1 MERNLWLQRVVGVS
15 VLFAT
20 TSAQALDFDFRSSLS
35 TEYTDNARRTAEDQ
49 ISERQDSLALNL
61 SLSEQRTYS
70 TVELDYGWS
79 YQTFSEDSQIERSLL
94 EGDANIL
101 LGREQGAFQFL
112 INHNRRRSL
121 IDPTEINLTSNM
133 DERDQLTL
141 QPRLNIPLSRVDLV
155 SLSAQKTDVTYVEDS
170 LRNSE
175 RQGGDIRLTHRLSS
189 LDSLSISYSTLDI
202 EYTEFDNYT
211 YVYNYAAFQYQ
222 AQLRALSY
230 DFAIG
235 YNTVEQNGDEFGGIR
250 YSLNLA
256 YEWSLFTAGLEA
268 SREITDNSAGSGNS
282 VSIGGDALAEGG
294 FTGPDQYLREASAF
308 FFNYSGLCGRCDLD
322 FRISYE
328 KEDYRLLTL
337 NNSTELVAQVSLS
350 YDFSQRT
357 SASLSFNGID
367 QEFEL
372 NPSGSRDSK
381 LVSARLSRRINDK
394 FDVFLTLDQQKE
406 KTANRGTSI
415 ENRAGLGLG
424 LRY

>member
-1 MERNLWLQRVVGVS
+1 M
-15 VLFAT
+15 
-20 TSAQALDFDFRSSLS
+20 
-35 TEYTDNARRTAEDQ
+35 
-49 ISERQDSLALNL
+49 
-61 SLSEQRTYS
+61 
-70 TVELDYGWS
+70 
-79 YQTFSEDSQIERSLL
+79 
-94 EGDANIL
+94 
-101 LGREQGAFQFL
+101 
-112 INHNRRRSL
+112 
-121 IDPTEINLTSNM
+121 
-133 DERDQLTL
+133 
-141 QPRLNIPLSRVDLV
+141 
-155 SLSAQKTDVTYVEDS
+155 
-170 LRNSE
+170 
-175 RQGGDIRLTHRLSS
+175 
-189 LDSLSISYSTLDI
+189 
-202 EYTEFDNYT
+202 
-211 YVYNYAAFQYQ
+211 
-222 AQLRALSY
+222 
-230 DFAIG
+230 
-235 YNTVEQNGDEFGGIR
+235 
-250 YSLNLA
+250 
-256 YEWSLFTAGLEA
+256 
-268 SREITDNSAGSGNS
+268 
-282 VSIGGDALAEGG
+282 AEGG